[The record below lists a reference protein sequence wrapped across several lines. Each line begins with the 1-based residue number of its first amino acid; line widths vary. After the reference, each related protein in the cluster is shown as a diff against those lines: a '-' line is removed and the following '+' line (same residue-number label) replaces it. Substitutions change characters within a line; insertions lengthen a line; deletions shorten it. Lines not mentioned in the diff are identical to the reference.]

1 MTYKCDECGKEFTHQ
16 KGLYGHLYGVHGRR
30 VGLKADIAEA
40 KNKAE
45 KAYELSRVHTDRLSD
60 FTVEYEG
67 RLEKLEKL
75 LSSKY
80 ENRLKKL
87 ESLLFDFQQCD
98 DPKLFVHYTV
108 IAKRNPVLIKSH
120 CHELKIH

>member
-1 MTYKCDECGKEFTHQ
+1 MAYKCDECGKEFTHQ

-45 KAYELSRVHTDRLSD
+45 KAYALSRVHTDRLSD
-60 FTVEYEG
+60 FTGEYEG

-87 ESLLFDFQQCD
+87 ESLLSGFRQCD

-108 IAKRNPVLIKSH
+108 IAKRKQLRIERHSH
-120 CHELKIH
+120 KLKVH

>member
-1 MTYKCDECGKEFTHQ
+1 MAYKCDECGKEFTHQ

-45 KAYELSRVHTDRLSD
+45 KAYELSRNHTDRLSD
-60 FTVEYEG
+60 FTVEYED
-67 RLEKLEKL
+67 RLKKLEKL
-75 LSSKY
+75 LSREY

-87 ESLLFDFQQCD
+87 ENLLSGFSQCD
-98 DPKLFVHYTV
+98 NPKLFVHYTV
-108 IAKRNPVLIKSH
+108 IAKRKPVLIGRHTHK
-120 CHELKIH
+120 